1 MKKCFAFHCI
11 GAFPQWK
18 PLTSGVGLL
27 GLWVLLKQSHLG
39 CGIFN
44 VKSEEEAMD
53 GAKGCLWR
61 KLYKDPVDYA
71 YHESVAVVTNM
82 LPLVS

>member
-1 MKKCFAFHCI
+1 MFCLSLHRGFSPMEAPDLRSRAA
-11 GAFPQWK
+11 G
-18 PLTSGVGLL
+18 PLGPLEAVTP
-27 GLWVLLKQSHLG
+27 GLWY
-39 CGIFN
+39 FN